1 MKLEEVL
8 VLLEQ
13 NANASR
19 KKTLLK
25 AGAKEPLF
33 GVPLGFL
40 RTLAQKVGINH
51 ELALSLWNSKN
62 TDARFLAVMLFDP
75 NKLNAKT
82 VDQMIDDVS
91 FDQLLDDLIFRC
103 VYLSPEKEVLEKL
116 WYKAKEDHKRRAAW
130 SLIVKKIGDKNLAT
144 SDYLNQL
151 LEVIEKELVSATP
164 LTQWMTNRALSE
176 IGFRYLDY
184 TERCLSIGEKLGVY
198 KDMMVAPGCTS
209 AYAPDWIHAVLKRG
223 K

>member
-1 MKLEEVL
+1 MKLVEVL
-8 VLLEQ
+8 FLPEQ

-25 AGAKEPLF
+25 AGASEPLF

-40 RTLAQKVGINH
+40 RTLALKIGINH

-75 NKLNAKT
+75 KELDAKT
-82 VDQMIDDVS
+82 VDQMLDDVT
-91 FDQLLDDLIFRC
+91 FDQLLDDFIFRC
-103 VYLSPEKEVLEKL
+103 IDLTPEKDILEKL
-116 WYKAKEDHKRRAAW
+116 WYKANEDHKRRAAW
-130 SLIVKKIGDKNLAT
+130 ALIVKKIGNKKLAT
-144 SDYLNQL
+144 NEYLNHL
-151 LEVIEKELVSATP
+151 LEVIEKELVKATP
-164 LTQWMTNRALSE
+164 LAQWMMNRALSE

-184 TERCLSIGEKLGVY
+184 TERCLSIGERLGVY

-209 AYAPDWIHAVLKRG
+209 AYAPNWIHAVLKRG